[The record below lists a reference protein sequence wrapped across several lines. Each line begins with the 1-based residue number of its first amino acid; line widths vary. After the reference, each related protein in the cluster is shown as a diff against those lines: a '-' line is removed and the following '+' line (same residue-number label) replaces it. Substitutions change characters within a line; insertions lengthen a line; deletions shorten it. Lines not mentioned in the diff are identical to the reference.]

1 MIAVASVIDPVWAT
15 EVESAIDPVWVTGV
29 ESVIDPV
36 SVIEVGLAIAPAWD
50 PAVAA
55 ADSVAV
61 TGAWVVV
68 RAGVALADPEGLAEQ
83 AHARAAV
90 EALPVWEDSVA
101 VAAVAA
107 LAVVVV
113 EEAVAL
119 VVAAAAGVVAAVVV
133 VAAEAEGGKR
143 HEKYQD
149 YGNNRSFLAKPI
161 LVVAAY

>member
-1 MIAVASVIDPVWAT
+1 M
-15 EVESAIDPVWVTGV
+15 
-29 ESVIDPV
+29 
-36 SVIEVGLAIAPAWD
+36 
-50 PAVAA
+50 
-55 ADSVAV
+55 
-61 TGAWVVV
+61 
-68 RAGVALADPEGLAEQ
+68 ADPEGLVEQ

-101 VAAVAA
+101 VVAVAA

-119 VVAAAAGVVAAVVV
+119 VVAAAAGVAVAAVVV
-133 VAAEAEGGKR
+133 AAAEAEGGKG